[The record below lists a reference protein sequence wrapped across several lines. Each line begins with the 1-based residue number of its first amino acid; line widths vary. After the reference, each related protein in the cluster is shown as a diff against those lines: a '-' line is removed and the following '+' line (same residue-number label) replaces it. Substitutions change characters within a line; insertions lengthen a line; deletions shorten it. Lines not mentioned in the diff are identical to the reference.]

1 MHYFLSIVADLQSQ
15 IQDLQEV
22 NESTVSS
29 LRRAEQQ
36 LRQLREDR
44 QPFRPLQLDVGNS
57 ELHQENQL
65 LRQRVCEMNS
75 SLNNIFHL
83 VICGIAYLI
92 SVIVVTKVRIC
103 FKVNRLVIDYVYCFK
118 CSFKIFNASVTLE
131 ASMFIKL

>member
-1 MHYFLSIVADLQSQ
+1 MHYFLSVVADLQSQ

-65 LRQRVCEMNS
+65 LRQRVCEIGS
-75 SLNNIFHL
+75 SINIMP
-83 VICGIAYLI
+83 C
-92 SVIVVTKVRIC
+92 
-103 FKVNRLVIDYVYCFK
+103 
-118 CSFKIFNASVTLE
+118 
-131 ASMFIKL
+131 